1 LDVIVIQVSCFSAF
15 CFLLSAFC
23 FLQKIHEVVALT
35 GEIFIQ
41 AEKITRWPIYHIL
54 PTNWQ
59 PTTFAL
65 NGLEPS
71 PFVILQYAG

>member
-1 LDVIVIQVSCFSAF
+1 
-15 CFLLSAFC
+15 
-23 FLQKIHEVVALT
+23 VALT